1 MGSASVGR
9 VVGWYAPAESLYHI
23 PRHPAVPVPASAT
36 TPKAAPMLSKTYH
49 LKFPSLDAAQIA
61 APFVIEALGNAI
73 PACNLT
79 GLNVLISKEGDV
91 SINVFF
97 PSVVDLK
104 AFEKNHGGFLDTM
117 KKTFLFKSTGFDG
130 VCIFNFDRSE
140 DEAA

>member
-1 MGSASVGR
+1 
-9 VVGWYAPAESLYHI
+9 
-23 PRHPAVPVPASAT
+23 
-36 TPKAAPMLSKTYH
+36 MLSKTYH
-49 LKFPSLDAAQIA
+49 LKFPNLDAAQIA

-79 GLNVLISKEGDV
+79 GLNVLISKEGDI

-97 PSVVDLK
+97 ANIGDLK
-104 AFEKNHGGFLDTM
+104 TYEKKHGGFLDSM

-130 VCIFNFDRSE
+130 VCIYNFERGE

>member
-1 MGSASVGR
+1 
-9 VVGWYAPAESLYHI
+9 
-23 PRHPAVPVPASAT
+23 
-36 TPKAAPMLSKTYH
+36 MLSKTYH
-49 LKFPSLDAAQIA
+49 LKFPDLDAAQIA

-73 PACNLT
+73 PSCNLS

-97 PSVVDLK
+97 GAIAELK
-104 AFEKNHGGFLDTM
+104 AFEKKHGGFLDSM

-130 VCIFNFDRSE
+130 VCIYNYERGE

>member
-1 MGSASVGR
+1 MRGHGV
-9 VVGWYAPAESLYHI
+9 
-23 PRHPAVPVPASAT
+23 
-36 TPKAAPMLSKTYH
+36 MLSKTYN

-61 APFVIEALGNAI
+61 VPFVIEALGNAI
-73 PACNLT
+73 PACNLS

-97 PSVVDLK
+97 PAIGELK
-104 AFEKNHGGFLDTM
+104 NFEKKHGGFLDTI

-140 DEAA
+140 EAA